1 MESNNIWWIFDY
13 WIQNLINTLVKVSA
27 EGSGWFAKW
36 AKDGLD
42 VLKKVSQG
50 KGTGVKGAT
59 TAAAASGAAFAVAK
73 NINKFVNDQMEESL
87 DEGGEAFDWLQDL
100 F

>member
-1 MESNNIWWIFDY
+1 MIE
-13 WIQNLINTLVKVSA
+13 TLVDVSG
-27 EGSGWFAKW
+27 ESKGWFAKW
-36 AKDGLD
+36 AKQGLD

-50 KGTGVKGAT
+50 KGAGAKGAS
-59 TAAAASGAAFAVAK
+59 TAAAASGAAFVAAK
-73 NINKFVNDQMEESL
+73 NINKFVKDQMEESL

>member
-1 MESNNIWWIFDY
+1 MIE
-13 WIQNLINTLVKVSA
+13 TLVDVSG
-27 EGSGWFAKW
+27 EGKGWFAKW

-42 VLKKVSQG
+42 ILKKVSQG
-50 KGTGVKGAT
+50 KGSGVQGAT
-59 TAAAASGAAFAVAK
+59 KAAAASSTAFIAAK
-73 NINKFVNDQMEESL
+73 NINKIVKDQMEESL